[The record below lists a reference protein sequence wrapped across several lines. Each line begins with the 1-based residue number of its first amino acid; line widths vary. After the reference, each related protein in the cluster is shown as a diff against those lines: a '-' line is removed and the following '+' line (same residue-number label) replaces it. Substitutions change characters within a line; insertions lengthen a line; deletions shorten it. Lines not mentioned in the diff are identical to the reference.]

1 LAYTPSAAGPRRPRT
16 RRTINLNETCSL
28 PAEADLLTRVRAR
41 EPAALAEFYDRHAP
55 ALYAYIYRRVGER
68 QLAEDL
74 TADVFVRSLD
84 ALQHG
89 RFAAVSL
96 QAWLYRLAHNRVV
109 DHYRRAGRAP
119 LHPLDE
125 AVPAPD
131 NVPEAARRRSDQA
144 WMRAALQRLTPDQ
157 QQIIALRFGEGLSAG
172 AIAAALGKTEEAVRA
187 LQHRAL
193 AALRRLRA
201 EDEA

>member
-1 LAYTPSAAGPRRPRT
+1 MSQAPSFPADAGTLAR
-16 RRTINLNETCSL
+16 L
-28 PAEADLLTRVRAR
+28 RAR
-41 EPAALAEFYDRHAP
+41 DPAALAEFYDGCAP
-55 ALYAYIYRRVGER
+55 AIYAYIYRRVGER

-74 TADVFVRSLD
+74 TADVFVRALD
-84 ALQHG
+84 ALHRG

-119 LHPLDE
+119 AAPLDE
-125 AVPAPD
+125 TLPAPD
-131 NVPEAARRRSDQA
+131 DVPEDARRRHDQA
-144 WMRAALQRLTPDQ
+144 WIRAALQRLTPDQ

-172 AIAAALGKTEEAVRA
+172 AIAAALGKSEEAIRA

-193 AALRRLRA
+193 AALRRLRS
-201 EDEA
+201 EDEP

>member
-1 LAYTPSAAGPRRPRT
+1 MTQSPP
-16 RRTINLNETCSL
+16 L
-28 PAEADLLTRVRAR
+28 PAEADLLARAR
-41 EPAALAEFYDRHAP
+41 ARDPAALAELYDRYAP

-74 TADVFVRSLD
+74 AADVFLSALD

-119 LHPLDE
+119 LAPLDD
-125 AVPAPD
+125 ALAAPD
-131 NVPEAARRRSDQA
+131 DVPEAARRRRDQA
-144 WMRAALQRLTPDQ
+144 WIRAALQRLTPDQ
-157 QQIIALRFGEGLSAG
+157 QQIIVLRFGEGLSAG
-172 AIAAALGKTEEAVRA
+172 AIAAALGKSEEAIRA

-193 AALRRLRA
+193 AALRRLHA
-201 EDEA
+201 EEDP